1 MLTISWLELAS
12 RRLSGMVTPRSL
24 LTYQNR
30 SNVGFFFF
38 GPNNGSVELLLQWD
52 SRTTGES
59 VRHGHGVL
67 PADGPWQ

>member
-38 GPNNGSVELLLQWD
+38 DPNNGSVELLLQWD
-52 SRTTGES
+52 SRTTDES

>member
-30 SNVGFFFF
+30 SNVVFFFF
-38 GPNNGSVELLLQWD
+38 YPNNGSVELLLQWD
-52 SRTTGES
+52 SRTTGEC